1 MDREVGYEREWTIEK
16 VLRRVHSLF
25 PVAFGRVLRHDAQ
38 IMKKE
43 INLSGGIDLDAIV
56 NNTDKRIDG
65 RKADEMRSV
74 KFTKD
79 FITTAKGSVLVEM
92 GNTRV
97 ICTASVDENVPGWM
111 RFQKVPGGWVTA
123 EYSMLPGA
131 TQSRTQREATRGK
144 IGGRTME
151 IQRLI
156 GRSLRAVVDL
166 KKLGRRQIYLD
177 CDVIQADG
185 GTRTASIT
193 GAYVALKL
201 AIQRLMKEGLLKE
214 DPIIE
219 GLAAI
224 SVGIYKQVPILDLCY
239 LEDSAAEVDAN
250 FVMTASGKIIEVQG
264 TAEGAPFSKDE
275 LMEMMTLAEKGISE
289 LDELQRAVLA

>member
-1 MDREVGYEREWTIEK
+1 MGLKLGHPART
-16 VLRRVHSLF
+16 
-25 PVAFGRVLRHDAQ
+25 
-38 IMKKE
+38 MKKE
-43 INLSGGIDLDAIV
+43 MNLSGGIDLDAV
-56 NNTDKRIDG
+56 VEASGKRVDG
-65 RKADEMRSV
+65 REANELRQV
-74 KFTKD
+74 RFTSN
-79 FITTAKGSVLVEM
+79 FITSAKGSVLVEM

-97 ICTASVDENVPGWM
+97 ICTASVDESVPGWM
-111 RFQKVPGGWVTA
+111 RYQNVPGGWVTA

-131 TQSRTQREATRGK
+131 TQDRTQREATKGK

-166 KKLGRRQIYLD
+166 KKLGRRQIFLD

-201 AIQRLMKEGLLKE
+201 AVQRLMKDGLLKQ
-214 DPIIE
+214 DPVIE

-224 SVGIYKQVPILDLCY
+224 SCEINKETPILDLCY

-250 FVMTASGKIIEVQG
+250 FVMTESGKIIEVQG

-275 LMEMMTLAEKGISE
+275 LMQMMELAEKGIGE
-289 LDELQRAVLA
+289 LIAMQKEVIG

>member
-1 MDREVGYEREWTIEK
+1 
-16 VLRRVHSLF
+16 
-25 PVAFGRVLRHDAQ
+25 
-38 IMKKE
+38 MKKE
-43 INLSGGIDLDAIV
+43 INLSGGIDIDAAV
-56 NNTDKRIDG
+56 NNAEQRIDG
-65 RKADEMRSV
+65 RKPDEMRAV
-74 KFTKD
+74 RFTKD

-92 GNTRV
+92 GGTRV
-97 ICTASVDENVPGWM
+97 ICTASVDESVPGWM
-111 RFQKVPGGWVTA
+111 RYQNVPGGWVTA

-131 TQSRTQREATRGK
+131 TQDRTQRESTKGK

-193 GAYVALKL
+193 GAYVALRL
-201 AIQRLMKEGLLKE
+201 AVSRLIEEGLIKE
-214 DPIIE
+214 DPVIE

-224 SVGIYKQVPILDLCY
+224 SVGINKQVPILDLCY
-239 LEDSAAEVDAN
+239 IEDSSAEVDAN
-250 FVMTASGKIIEVQG
+250 FVMTESGRIIEVQG
-264 TAEGAPFSKDE
+264 TAEGEPFTKDE
-275 LMEMMTLAEKGISE
+275 LMQMMNLAEKGIGE
-289 LDELQRAVLA
+289 LVELQKTVLGP

>member
-1 MDREVGYEREWTIEK
+1 
-16 VLRRVHSLF
+16 
-25 PVAFGRVLRHDAQ
+25 
-38 IMKKE
+38 MKKE
-43 INLSGGIDLDAIV
+43 INLSGGINLDVAMESAG
-56 NNTDKRIDG
+56 KRLDG
-65 RKADEMRSV
+65 RMADELRPV
-74 KFTKD
+74 NFTKN
-79 FITTAKGSVLVEM
+79 FITSAKGSVLVEM

-111 RFQKVPGGWVTA
+111 RFQNVPGGWVTA
-123 EYSMLPGA
+123 EYSMLPAA
-131 TQSRTQREATRGK
+131 TQDRTQREASKGK

-193 GAYVALKL
+193 GAFVALRL
-201 AIQRLMKEGLLKE
+201 AVQQLMKDGLLKQ

-224 SVGIYKQVPILDLCY
+224 SAGINKQTPILDLCY

-250 FVMTASGKIIEVQG
+250 FVMTESGKIIEVQG

-275 LMEMMTLAEKGISE
+275 LMQMMTLAEKGIGE
-289 LDELQRAVLA
+289 LIELQKAVLD

>member
-1 MDREVGYEREWTIEK
+1 MELK
-16 VLRRVHSLF
+16 
-25 PVAFGRVLRHDAQ
+25 LRHPART
-38 IMKKE
+38 MKKE
-43 INLSGGIDLDAIV
+43 INLSGGIDLDAV
-56 NNTDKRIDG
+56 AKSSGKRIDG
-65 RKADEMRSV
+65 RAADELRSV

-79 FITTAKGSVLVEM
+79 FITSAKGSVLIEM

-111 RFQKVPGGWVTA
+111 RYQNVPGGWVTA

-131 TQSRTQREATRGK
+131 TLDRTQRESSKGK
-144 IGGRTME
+144 VGGRTME

-166 KKLGRRQIYLD
+166 KKLGRRQIFLD

-185 GTRTASIT
+185 GTRTASVT

-201 AIQRLMKEGLLKE
+201 AIQRLMKDGLLKE
-214 DPIIE
+214 DPVIE

-224 SVGIYKQVPILDLCY
+224 SCGINKEAPILDLCY

-250 FVMTASGKIIEVQG
+250 FVMTESGKIIEVQG
-264 TAEGAPFSKDE
+264 TAEGAPFSKEE
-275 LMEMMTLAEKGISE
+275 LMQMMALAEKGIGE
-289 LDELQRAVLA
+289 LVQMQKAVLD

>member
-1 MDREVGYEREWTIEK
+1 
-16 VLRRVHSLF
+16 
-25 PVAFGRVLRHDAQ
+25 
-38 IMKKE
+38 MKKE
-43 INLSGGIDLDAIV
+43 INLSGGIDLNAV
-56 NNTDKRIDG
+56 VENSDKRIDG
-65 RKADEMRSV
+65 RKDDELRSV
-74 KFTKD
+74 RLTKD
-79 FITTAKGSVLVEM
+79 FITSAKGSVLIEM

-131 TQSRTQREATRGK
+131 TQDRTQREATKGK

-193 GAYVALKL
+193 GAFIALRL
-201 AIQRLMKEGLLKE
+201 AVQRLMQEGLLKE

-224 SVGIYKQVPILDLCY
+224 SAGIYNGTPILDLCY

-250 FVMTASGKIIEVQG
+250 FVMTESGKIIEVQG
-264 TAEGAPFSKDE
+264 TAEGAPFSKAE
-275 LMEMMTLAEKGISE
+275 LMQMMALSEKGIGE
-289 LDELQRAVLA
+289 LIEMQQAVLG

>member
-1 MDREVGYEREWTIEK
+1 
-16 VLRRVHSLF
+16 
-25 PVAFGRVLRHDAQ
+25 
-38 IMKKE
+38 MKKE
-43 INLSGGIDLDAIV
+43 INLSGGIDLDAV
-56 NNTDKRIDG
+56 VDNKEKRIDG
-65 RKADEMRSV
+65 RKADELRPV

-79 FITTAKGSVLVEM
+79 FITTAKGSVLIEM

-97 ICTASVDENVPGWM
+97 ICNASVEENVPGWM

-131 TQSRTQREATRGK
+131 TQDRTQREASRGK

-201 AIQRLMKEGLLKE
+201 AVNRLMKEGLLKE

-224 SVGIYKQVPILDLCY
+224 SVGIHKEVPILDLCY
-239 LEDSAAEVDAN
+239 FEDSAAEVDAN
-250 FVMTASGKIIEVQG
+250 FVMTESGKIIEVQG

-275 LMEMMTLAEKGISE
+275 LMQMMTLAEKGIGE
-289 LDELQRAVLA
+289 LAEMQRAAFS

>member
-1 MDREVGYEREWTIEK
+1 
-16 VLRRVHSLF
+16 
-25 PVAFGRVLRHDAQ
+25 
-38 IMKKE
+38 MKKE
-43 INLSGGIDLDAIV
+43 INLSGGIDLDAVV

-65 RKADEMRSV
+65 RKPDELRPV

-111 RFQKVPGGWVTA
+111 RFQNVPGGWVTA

-131 TQSRTQREATRGK
+131 TQQRTNRESTQGK

-166 KKLGRRQIYLD
+166 QKLGRRQIYLD

-193 GAYVALKL
+193 GAFVALRL
-201 AIQRLMKEGLLKE
+201 AVNRLMKEGLVKQ
-214 DPIIE
+214 DPITE

-224 SVGIYKQVPILDLCY
+224 SVGIHKQVPILDLCY

-250 FVMTASGKIIEVQG
+250 FVMTESGKIIEVQG

-275 LMEMMTLAEKGISE
+275 LLEMMTLAEKGIVE
-289 LDELQRAVLA
+289 LIAKQRSILS

>member
-1 MDREVGYEREWTIEK
+1 
-16 VLRRVHSLF
+16 
-25 PVAFGRVLRHDAQ
+25 
-38 IMKKE
+38 MKKE
-43 INLSGGIDLDAIV
+43 VNLSGGIDLDSVID
-56 NNTDKRIDG
+56 NTNKRIDG
-65 RKADEMRSV
+65 RRADELRTV
-74 KFTKD
+74 RFTPN
-79 FITTAKGSVLVEM
+79 FISSAKGSVLVEM

-111 RFQKVPGGWVTA
+111 RFQKVSGGWVTA

-131 TQSRTQREATRGK
+131 THDRTQREVTKGK
-144 IGGRTME
+144 LGGRTME

-166 KKLGRRQIYLD
+166 QKLGRRQIYLD

-193 GAYVALKL
+193 GAYVALQL
-201 AIQRLMKEGLLKE
+201 AVQRLMQEGLLKE
-214 DPIIE
+214 NPVRE

-224 SVGIYKQVPILDLCY
+224 SVGIHKEVPILDLCY

-250 FVMTASGKIIEVQG
+250 FVMTHSGKIIEVQG
-264 TAEGAPFSKDE
+264 TAEGAPFSKEE
-275 LMEMMTLAEKGISE
+275 LFQMMELAEKGIGE
-289 LDELQRAVLA
+289 LAAMQQKVLGSSS

>member
-1 MDREVGYEREWTIEK
+1 
-16 VLRRVHSLF
+16 
-25 PVAFGRVLRHDAQ
+25 
-38 IMKKE
+38 MKKE
-43 INLSGGIDLDAIV
+43 INLSGGIDLDAAV
-56 NNTDKRIDG
+56 EHSGKRIDG
-65 RKADEMRSV
+65 RAADELRPV

-79 FITTAKGSVLVEM
+79 FITNAKGSVLVEM

-97 ICTASVDENVPGWM
+97 ICNASVDENVPGWM
-111 RFQKVPGGWVTA
+111 RYQKVPGGWVTA
-123 EYSMLPGA
+123 EYSMLPAA
-131 TQSRTQREATRGK
+131 TQDRTQREASKGK

-201 AIQRLMKEGLLKE
+201 AVARLMEEGLVKQ
-214 DPIIE
+214 DPVIE

-224 SVGIYKQVPILDLCY
+224 SVGINKETPILDLCY

-250 FVMTASGKIIEVQG
+250 FVMTESGKIIEVQG

-275 LMEMMTLAEKGISE
+275 LMEMMGLAEKGIGE
-289 LDELQRAVLA
+289 LIELQKEVIV

>member
-1 MDREVGYEREWTIEK
+1 METRGRSSRLTPEFP
-16 VLRRVHSLF
+16 F
-25 PVAFGRVLRHDAQ
+25 PVAFGQLLLHHART
-38 IMKKE
+38 MKKE
-43 INLSGGIDLDAIV
+43 INLSGGINLDTVV
-56 NNTDKRIDG
+56 NNAEKRIDG
-65 RKADEMRSV
+65 RRADELRSV

-79 FITTAKGSVLVEM
+79 FITSAKGSVLVEM

-131 TQSRTQREATRGK
+131 TQDRTKREATQGK

-166 KKLGRRQIYLD
+166 EKLGRRQIYLD

-201 AIQRLMKEGLLKE
+201 AVDRLMKEGLIKQ
-214 DPIIE
+214 DPVIE

-224 SVGIYKQVPILDLCY
+224 SAGINKRIPILDLCY
-239 LEDSAAEVDAN
+239 LEDSSAEVDAN
-250 FVMTASGKIIEVQG
+250 FVMTESGKIIEVQG

-275 LMEMMTLAEKGISE
+275 LLQMMTLAEKGIGE
-289 LDELQRAVLA
+289 LVAMQKAVIG